1 MTKDNGKYKHINC
14 LKNESTKVS
23 AQRCSAKKDVLNP
36 LALKGLE
43 ISQNSF
49 EFLFKKTCIIN
60 RVRITNSTSARKYF
74 LSKGWFPWLT
84 DYEQFRT
91 FMP

>member
-49 EFLFKKTCIIN
+49 EFLF
-60 RVRITNSTSARKYF
+60 
-74 LSKGWFPWLT
+74 
-84 DYEQFRT
+84 
-91 FMP
+91 